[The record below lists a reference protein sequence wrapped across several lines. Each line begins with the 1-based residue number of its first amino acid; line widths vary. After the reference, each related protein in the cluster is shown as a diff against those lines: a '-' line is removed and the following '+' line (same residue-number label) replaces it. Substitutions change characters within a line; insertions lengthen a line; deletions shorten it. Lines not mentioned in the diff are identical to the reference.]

1 MRSQH
6 AIQKAKRKRRHKHHQ
21 NQPTKRS
28 EPKRKTFDASVLLIH
43 GIGNQ
48 TPGGL
53 LDWTPSIIDEIRNA
67 ANAGG
72 WHYQK
77 VDSDSGRT
85 IYLTKDSDCRRISF
99 QECIWSDSFTRPTAR
114 NMFWWALFRLPMLP
128 LLLLTP
134 DSEDLERLKK
144 INCKTSIH
152 GPLIRFVVRL
162 LLLIGT
168 VALLMALIGHI
179 FYIFRHIGM
188 PLSTLIAA
196 ATTVLVWM
204 SRKKLETLHRR
215 YNLIGHVRVAASQAV
230 GQNSEIAARV
240 NEAVSQICSTSN
252 SVTILA
258 HSHGGF
264 LAYEQLS
271 KSQQRCKVSR
281 LIGVGSGLRPITTLA
296 ACENKRKI
304 LGIWLILF
312 LNLLS
317 ILLLLCVISKFSPLL
332 ESTLE
337 LLKNFTPY
345 ILTWLIPTDSSGH
358 SLFSDLLSAYPSAWD
373 GICILAALVLSAI
386 FSVMSAIV
394 ASKTFTLKVDD
405 IAGLEWLEITTSHD
419 VVGRVPFP
427 KLPDRVPNLLVG
439 AEGNPLFDHLNYFS
453 QDMLTPKI
461 VGACLIKDV
470 GLATEHSINDYK
482 RLGDRLNLLLAR
494 RWRLATIVAFIFSSY
509 FMIQFFLKPF
519 SIFTI
524 LLPVALLAS
533 NAAIR
538 LVQYS
543 VNRVLRERD
552 IRVASSTATIP
563 NMSIFLYSAL
573 NRYIVTCVACLDLLE
588 LWFSCDWMM
597 AAYRGL
603 VQSSVTPAAL
613 LLVTLLHS
621 GWMVVLCSG
630 YDATNRWVCAAI
642 GVTSIAPLFSLTLH
656 PVYELTLPGVASIPL
671 NLPFGLFSCILSLLL
686 YMLILICSR
695 RARRE
700 DRKVSAARSNLG

>member
-6 AIQKAKRKRRHKHHQ
+6 AIQKAKRKRRHKYHQ

-28 EPKRKTFDASVLLIH
+28 GPKRNTFDASVLLVH

-53 LDWTPSIIDEIRNA
+53 LDWTPLIIDEIKKA

-72 WHYQK
+72 WRYQK
-77 VDSDSGRT
+77 VDSDSRIT
-85 IYLTKDSDCRRISF
+85 ICLTKESSCRKISF
-99 QECIWSDSFTRPTAR
+99 QECIWSDSFTRPTAQS
-114 NMFWWALFRLPMLP
+114 MFWWALFRLPMLP

-144 INCKTSIH
+144 IDHKTNVD
-152 GPLIRFVVRL
+152 GPLIRFAVRL

-179 FYIFRHIGM
+179 FLIFRHIEM
-188 PLSTLIAA
+188 TLSILIAA
-196 ATTVLVWM
+196 VTTVSVWM
-204 SRKKLETLHRR
+204 FRKKLEALHRH

-230 GQNSEIAARV
+230 GKNSEIASRV

-252 SVTILA
+252 RVTILA
-258 HSHGGF
+258 HSQGGF
-264 LAYEQLS
+264 LAYDQLS

-304 LGIWLILF
+304 LGIWLIFF

-317 ILLLLCVISKFSPLL
+317 ILLLLCVISKFSPLFKSL
-332 ESTLE
+332 LE
-337 LLKNFTPY
+337 LFKNFTPY
-345 ILTWLIPTDSSGH
+345 ILACIMPSDSSARI
-358 SLFSDLLSAYPSAWD
+358 LFSDLLSAYPGAWD
-373 GICILAALVLSAI
+373 VMCILAALVLSAI
-386 FSVMSAIV
+386 FSVMSVIV

-405 IAGLEWLEITTSHD
+405 IAGLEWLEITTPHD

-439 AEGNPLFDHLNYFS
+439 AEGNPLFDHFNYFS
-453 QDMLTPKI
+453 RDMLTPKI

-470 GLATEHSINDYK
+470 GLTSEHSMNDYK
-482 RLGDRLNLLLAR
+482 RLGDRLNLLLTR
-494 RWRLATIVAFIFSSY
+494 RWRLATIVAFILSSY
-509 FMIQFFLKPF
+509 FIIQFLLKPF

-533 NAAIR
+533 NAVIR

-543 VNRVLRERD
+543 ANRVLRESD
-552 IRVASSTATIP
+552 IRVASSTVTIP

-573 NRYIVTCVACLDLLE
+573 NRYIVTLVVCLDLLE
-588 LWFSCDWMM
+588 LWFSRDWMM

-603 VQSSVTPAAL
+603 VESSVTPAVL
-613 LLVTLLHS
+613 ILVTLLHS
-621 GWMVVLCSG
+621 GWMVALCSG

-642 GVTSIAPLFSLTLH
+642 GVASITPLFSSTLH
-656 PVYELTLPGVASIPL
+656 PVYESTLPGVANIPL
-671 NLPFGLFSCILSLLL
+671 HFPFGLFSCMLSLLL

-700 DRKVSAARSNLG
+700 DRKFSTERSNLR

>member
-6 AIQKAKRKRRHKHHQ
+6 SIQKAKRRRRQRHHQ
-21 NQPTKRS
+21 NQPTKHAK
-28 EPKRKTFDASVLLIH
+28 PNRKPFDASVLLIH

-48 TPGGL
+48 SPGDL
-53 LDWTPSIIDEIRNA
+53 LDWTPFIIDEIKKA
-67 ANAGG
+67 ANAEG
-72 WHYQK
+72 WRYQK
-77 VDSDSGRT
+77 VKSDSRIT
-85 IYLTKDSDCRRISF
+85 ICLTKESSCRKISF
-99 QECIWSDSFTRPTAR
+99 QECIWSDSFTRPTAQS
-114 NMFWWALFRLPMLP
+114 MFWWALFRLPMLP

-134 DSEDLERLKK
+134 DNEDLERLKK
-144 INCKTSIH
+144 IDHKTNVD
-152 GPLIRFVVRL
+152 GPLIRFAVRL

-168 VALLMALIGHI
+168 VALLIALIGHI
-179 FYIFRHIGM
+179 LIAIRHIGI
-188 PLSTLIAA
+188 TLTTFIAA
-196 ATTVLVWM
+196 VITVSVWM
-204 SRKKLETLHRR
+204 FRKKLEALHRH
-215 YNLIGHVRVAASQAV
+215 YNLTGHVRVAASQAV
-230 GQNSEIAARV
+230 GKNSEISSRV
-240 NEAVSQICSTSN
+240 NEAVSQICSISN
-252 SVTILA
+252 NVTILA
-258 HSHGGF
+258 HSQGGF

-271 KSQQRCKVSR
+271 KSQQRYEVSR
-281 LIGVGSGLRPITTLA
+281 LIGVGSGLRSITTLA

-304 LGIWLILF
+304 IGVWLILF

-317 ILLLLCVISKFSPLL
+317 ILLSLYVLSKFSPLFK
-332 ESTLE
+332 SVLE
-337 LLKNFTPY
+337 LTKNFTPY
-345 ILTWLIPTDSSGH
+345 ILACIMPSDSSARI
-358 SLFSDLLSAYPSAWD
+358 LFSGLLSAFPGARD
-373 GICILAALVLSAI
+373 GMHAVAALVLSAI

-405 IAGLEWLEITTSHD
+405 IAGLEWLEITTPHD

-439 AEGNPLFDHLNYFS
+439 AEGNPLFDHLNYFAR
-453 QDMLTPKI
+453 DMLTPKI

-470 GLATEHSINDYK
+470 GLISEHSMNDYK

-509 FMIQFFLKPF
+509 FIIQFLLKPF

-524 LLPVALLAS
+524 LLPVTLLAS
-533 NAAIR
+533 NAVIR

-573 NRYIVTCVACLDLLE
+573 NRYIVTCVTLLDLFE
-588 LWFSCDWMM
+588 LWFSRDWMM

-603 VQSSVTPAAL
+603 VQSSITPAVL
-613 LLVTLLHS
+613 VLVTLLHS
-621 GWMVVLCSG
+621 GWMVALCSG

-642 GVTSIAPLFSLTLH
+642 GVTSITPLFSLTLH
-656 PVYELTLPGVASIPL
+656 PVYELTLPGVANIPL
-671 NLPFGLFSCILSLLL
+671 HLPFGLFSCILSLLL
-686 YMLILICSR
+686 YMLILICAR